1 MNKKAKVGLNPGRW
15 FGDAGSMHMRLN
27 LACPRERL
35 KEGLDRIKE
44 AVKNNL

>member
-27 LACPRERL
+27 TACPRQRL
-35 KEGLDRIKE
+35 EEGLDRIKR
-44 AVKNNL
+44 AVQAL